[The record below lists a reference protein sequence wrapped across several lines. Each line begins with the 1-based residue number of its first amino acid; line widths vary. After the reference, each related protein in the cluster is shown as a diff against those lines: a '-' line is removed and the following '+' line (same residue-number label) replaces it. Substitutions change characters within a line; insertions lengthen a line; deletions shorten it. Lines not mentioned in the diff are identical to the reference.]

1 MQHAFGE
8 SEKNTIAYFTFNDD
22 KTYSFDEI
30 NLNMPRKKI
39 VYMDVED
46 IIDFQVPETQ
56 DQIKLTLKG
65 NFEQFKAIKKT
76 QKYKKILEKGI
87 KIVFKPKKIEKSK
100 IIEDGKGDD
109 IQKVDTDNESKTSLV
124 DFNEN
129 EKVETKQQLN
139 FISILDRLISKEE
152 NQYLTDTYEMVLNR
166 RERQ

>member
-1 MQHAFGE
+1 
-8 SEKNTIAYFTFNDD
+8 
-22 KTYSFDEI
+22 
-30 NLNMPRKKI
+30 MPRKKI

-46 IIDFQVPETQ
+46 IIDYQVPETQ

-87 KIVFKPKKIEKSK
+87 KIVFKPKKIEKTK
-100 IIEDGKGDD
+100 IIEEGKGEE
-109 IQKVDTDNESKTSLV
+109 NENKLGDELENENKSENELENELV
-124 DFNEN
+124 D
-129 EKVETKQQLN
+129 TKQQLN

-152 NQYLTDTYEMVLNR
+152 NQYLTETYELVLNR

>member
-1 MQHAFGE
+1 M
-8 SEKNTIAYFTFNDD
+8 
-22 KTYSFDEI
+22 
-30 NLNMPRKKI
+30 KKI
-39 VYMDVED
+39 IQE
-46 IIDFQVPETQ
+46 
-56 DQIKLTLKG
+56 
-65 NFEQFKAIKKT
+65 
-76 QKYKKILEKGI
+76 
-87 KIVFKPKKIEKSK
+87 
-100 IIEDGKGDD
+100 GKGDD